1 MGQCHALVVEKKDQ
15 HLLWMRMRV
24 RMELKEQCKALVGE
38 KMGQHSAPARDT
50 ALGQVRFKGTV

>member
-1 MGQCHALVVEKKDQ
+1 MSRTCRRKEGSALALDVLDK
-15 HLLWMRMRV
+15 V